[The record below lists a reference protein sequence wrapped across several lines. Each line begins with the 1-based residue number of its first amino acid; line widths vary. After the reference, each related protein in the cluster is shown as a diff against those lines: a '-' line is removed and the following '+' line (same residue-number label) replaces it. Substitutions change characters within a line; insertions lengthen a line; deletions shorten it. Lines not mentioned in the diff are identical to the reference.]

1 MKVVLATG
9 IYPPDIGGPAT
20 YVQQLAKKMHERGVD
35 VTVITYG
42 KEPATVEEGQEQTC
56 PVIYVSK
63 AGGTVA
69 RWNRYAK
76 ALQKH
81 AKDADF
87 IYCFSSISC
96 GMPLLISGL
105 KTPRRVLRLGGDY
118 LWERYTDIGGRRGL
132 RGFYILYP
140 WMRFV
145 MRRILK
151 KFDFI
156 VFSTS
161 YQERL
166 AEFLFRR
173 LPAHRVIENA
183 MPASNAVLHQKHN
196 PFRLLYLGR
205 FVRFKNLSALIR
217 AVSLL
222 PFVHLTLAGEGPV
235 YDAMLKLVADM
246 GLRGRVNFVPPVH
259 GEEKR
264 KIMDDHDLMV
274 IPSFTELS
282 PHAAIEARAAG
293 LPVLLTEETGLSAQ
307 FLNGV
312 TTANLRTSE
321 DITRSVIQIE
331 QNYEAVAEAAASP
344 LPEPHTWNDVA
355 SETLALF
362 EELHTPAA

>member
-1 MKVVLATG
+1 MKVILATG
-9 IYPPDIGGPAT
+9 IYPPAIGGPAT
-20 YVQQLAKKMHERGVD
+20 YVQQLARNLHERGID
-35 VTVITYG
+35 VAVITFG
-42 KEPATVEEGQEQTC
+42 KEPPVVEGIAQDAH
-56 PVIYVSK
+56 PVLYVSTL
-63 AGGTVA
+63 GGTIA

-76 ALQKH
+76 MLQKH

-87 IYCFSSISC
+87 VYCFSSISC
-96 GMPLLISGL
+96 GMPLLISRIKGP
-105 KTPRRVLRLGGDY
+105 KRVLRLGGDY
-118 LWERYTDIGGRRGL
+118 LWERYTDLGGRRGL

-140 WMRFV
+140 GMKFF

-151 KFDFI
+151 TFDFI

-173 LPAHRVIENA
+173 MPAHKVIENA
-183 MPASNAVLHQKHN
+183 VPSSQSVLHQKHN

-235 YDAMLKLVADM
+235 YDAMLKLVTAM
-246 GLRGRVNFVPPVH
+246 GLRGRVNFIPPVH

-264 KIMDDHDLMV
+264 KLLDDHDLMV

-282 PHAAIEARAAG
+282 PHAAIESRAAG

-321 DITRSVIQIE
+321 DITRAVIQIE
-331 QNYEAVAEAAASP
+331 QNYESIAEAAASP
-344 LPEPHTWNDVA
+344 LPEARSWNDVA
-355 SETLALF
+355 SETVVLF
-362 EELHTPAA
+362 EELSAPAA